1 MRLLHRH
8 KNKNNIN
15 LKEINTCVWWYSMQT
30 ALLTNWPYRCSII
43 AAQSLRQRVNM
54 QQHTTPATVFGD
66 KASSAKLWTVAQTKK
81 VTELHNKPHHW
92 LFCNPD
98 NKLTAPWN
106 AQLPDRYQTVS
117 PHDSHV
123 SVQRML
129 LITLTISWL
138 TQKDS
143 NSCSVHTLAKPELR
157 GPLYTSPSLTNTK
170 RENFYLQS

>member
-15 LKEINTCVWWYSMQT
+15 LKEMNTCVCDDT
-30 ALLTNWPYRCSII
+30 EC
-43 AAQSLRQRVNM
+43 RQRCW
-54 QQHTTPATVFGD
+54 QTGPTDAPLLQH
-66 KASSAKLWTVAQTKK
+66 KASDKEWICSSTPPLLQYYSDKAKLWTIAQPKK

-106 AQLPDRYQTVS
+106 AQLPDLYQTVS
-117 PHDSHV
+117 PHDSHA

-157 GPLYTSPSLTNTK
+157 GPLNTSPSLKNTK

>member
-15 LKEINTCVWWYSMQT
+15 LKEMNICVWWHSMQT

-43 AAQSLRQRVNM
+43 AAQSLRQRVICSS
-54 QQHTTPATVFGD
+54 TPPLLQYYSD
-66 KASSAKLWTVAQTKK
+66 KAKLWTIALPKK

-106 AQLPDRYQTVS
+106 PQLPDLYQTVS
-117 PHDSHV
+117 PHDSHA

-129 LITLTISWL
+129 LITSPDWPRKTATAVQCTRWL
-138 TQKDS
+138 NLNWEDPWTHHQ
-143 NSCSVHTLAKPELR
+143 V
-157 GPLYTSPSLTNTK
+157 
-170 RENFYLQS
+170 